1 VDPEVKRLAGVEH
14 GLLWVSALGVA
25 VLLAVAACVVR
36 YEAEPG
42 PSVMD
47 AGVGDAGPEAL
58 APDATASCARAV
70 PPARPSTED
79 GTANPNLRLQFA
91 MVDLWLLPREGDP
104 IAGYDIDGLCTC
116 PDREACKAVVLPD
129 AAPLRR
135 PSRCDDQGGRDN
147 RAYQQYLSLREVT
160 TQFGEEHW
168 ARQMVTGQETSL
180 IEVADYNGGKND
192 PQVSVAVAAGMRGR
206 RATDAGP
213 DAALKFDGDDQWDIR
228 TTDVPQ
234 AAPLGD
240 GGTCTSML
248 DDCATRSID
257 RNAYVRDGVL
267 VARIDGVF
275 PWPLGS
281 VPWRMDMRQG
291 YLVARLERQP
301 SGHYTLEGGQVA
313 GRISAKDYLNVYGRI
328 TVSPL
333 TVPLCRSAF
342 FAAIRDDLCQALDL
356 PLDPGLDGK
365 DAVCDALSTALKFR
379 AVSVKLGSVATYPL
393 DTTECPDVNLT
404 CD

>member
-1 VDPEVKRLAGVEH
+1 
-14 GLLWVSALGVA
+14 
-25 VLLAVAACVVR
+25 
-36 YEAEPG
+36 
-42 PSVMD
+42 
-47 AGVGDAGPEAL
+47 
-58 APDATASCARAV
+58 
-70 PPARPSTED
+70 
-79 GTANPNLRLQFA
+79 
-91 MVDLWLLPREGDP
+91 
-104 IAGYDIDGLCTC
+104 
-116 PDREACKAVVLPD
+116 
-129 AAPLRR
+129 
-135 PSRCDDQGGRDN
+135 
-147 RAYQQYLSLREVT
+147 
-160 TQFGEEHW
+160 
-168 ARQMVTGQETSL
+168 
-180 IEVADYNGGKND
+180 
-192 PQVSVAVAAGMRGR
+192 
-206 RATDAGP
+206 
-213 DAALKFDGDDQWDIR
+213 
-228 TTDVPQ
+228 
-234 AAPLGD
+234 
-240 GGTCTSML
+240 ML

-275 PWPLGS
+275 PWPLGP

-356 PLDPGLDGK
+356 PLDPALDGK

-379 AVSVKLGSVATYPL
+379 AVSVKLGGVATYPL